1 VNTLLS
7 ESLGDLRRH
16 FVPACQYV
24 FAAMAALA
32 LYRWSAYFLDVFS
45 LPETAAPTV
54 SAVRLTLV
62 LYLAVASSVIQALFF
77 ASLGAAIARPM
88 WKYKGWR
95 DALTRFFMPWLI
107 INLFLVMLMDI
118 HARLIGGGVYDPA
131 LMLELLLMVV
141 HAAAL
146 PLGAAVM
153 YWGALR
159 WQELPQMTVPLTRF
173 LQLTLLPFGP
183 THAPT
188 GSTFLSFETTAIFV
202 LYPASLAMFLIST
215 IFSLISGTSSSKSL
229 LTSPVCVLETI
240 TCGPLVVFLTSDMK
254 HFTLSPC
261 LYLSPGTCS

>member
-1 VNTLLS
+1 MNTLLS

-16 FVPACQYV
+16 LVPACQYV

-32 LYRWSAYFLDVFS
+32 LYRWVAYFLDLS
-45 LPETAAPTV
+45 GLPETAAPMV
-54 SAVRLTLV
+54 STVRLVLV

-107 INLFLVMLMDI
+107 INLFLVTLMDI
-118 HARLIGGGVYDPA
+118 HARFIGGGVYDPA

-141 HAAAL
+141 YAAAL

-159 WQELPQMTVPLTRF
+159 WQDLPQMTVPLTRF
-173 LQLTLLPFGP
+173 LQLTLLPFGLGLIQYILTGVRTQILEP
-183 THAPT
+183 TRPWVLGLYTVTDMPLIALDVLI
-188 GSTFLSFETTAIFV
+188 FALVWRICILDATTPREIDDD
-202 LYPASLAMFLIST
+202 
-215 IFSLISGTSSSKSL
+215 
-229 LTSPVCVLETI
+229 
-240 TCGPLVVFLTSDMK
+240 PLDF
-254 HFTLSPC
+254 
-261 LYLSPGTCS
+261 

>member
-1 VNTLLS
+1 MNTLLS

-88 WKYKGWR
+88 WKCKGWR

-173 LQLTLLPFGP
+173 LQLTLLPFGLGLIQYILTGVRVQMFEP
-183 THAPT
+183 TRPWVLGLYTVTDMPLIALDVLI
-188 GSTFLSFETTAIFV
+188 FALVWRICILDATTPREIDDD
-202 LYPASLAMFLIST
+202 
-215 IFSLISGTSSSKSL
+215 
-229 LTSPVCVLETI
+229 
-240 TCGPLVVFLTSDMK
+240 PLDF
-254 HFTLSPC
+254 
-261 LYLSPGTCS
+261 